1 MERENRIMFARK
13 HGLER
18 QKRAY
23 RLRKRVVV
31 AEGEIGEEDQ
41 EEEEDPLTLQE
52 VEDERQQENQASYR
66 VYDEEE
72 EEEG

>member
-1 MERENRIMFARK
+1 MFARK
-13 HGLER
+13 HGPQR

-23 RLRKRVVV
+23 RLRKRGDV
-31 AEGEIGEEDQ
+31 ALGESDEDL
-41 EEEEDPLTLQE
+41 EEDPLTLQE
-52 VEDERQQENQASYR
+52 VEDEQQQQNQASYR